1 MAKVS
6 LGSALRR
13 WISSADEQPVDPLE
27 FDAADLDQLLQA
39 LFTHS
44 PQLRGYVVDEHG
56 RLRHHVTV
64 FVDNTVVSSKTD
76 LSQRL
81 GANSEVYIMQALS
94 GG

>member
-13 WISSADEQPVDPLE
+13 WITPVAGQSSDPLRL
-27 FDAADLDQLLQA
+27 DAADLGELLQA
-39 LFTHS
+39 LFAHS

-64 FVDNTVVSSKTD
+64 FVDSAVVPSKTD
-76 LSQRL
+76 LSQPL
-81 GANSEVYIMQALS
+81 SADSEVYIMQALS

>member
-13 WISSADEQPVDPLE
+13 WIASADEQP
-27 FDAADLDQLLQA
+27 ADQLRFNAANLDELLRA
-39 LFTHS
+39 LFAHS

-64 FVDNTVVSSKTD
+64 FVNNTVVPSKTD
-76 LSQRL
+76 LSQPL
-81 GANSEVYIMQALS
+81 EVDSEVYIMQALS